1 VLPLLPA
8 LLPPSNPPM
17 GLALGN
23 RIPIF
28 FFPKVRIQ
36 RVKAVVAPPTT
47 NVLVCELPQAG
58 GDGKMGV
65 CHLIATHVVSSDLT
79 SHIPSQEGWG
89 LRFRAGAEAWR
100 GAEFV
105 GMEGPGWE
113 WGWRQPRSWG
123 KGQLGIKPESTSH
136 FSRPQSP
143 SLKTFQGPTH
153 L

>member
-1 VLPLLPA
+1 MRTSQVHSPVLPLLPA

-105 GMEGPGWE
+105 GMEGPRVGVGVE
-113 WGWRQPRSWG
+113 TA
-123 KGQLGIKPESTSH
+123 KKLGQGAAGN
-136 FSRPQSP
+136 
-143 SLKTFQGPTH
+143 KT
-153 L
+153 